1 MQERG
6 TERMR
11 MIFAIA
17 SAMCLTGCAT
27 IPIVATET
35 EVAICDSLGQTLPT
49 RSRQDTA
56 QTRDEITY
64 HYAMFAAVCPASA
77 GLIPR

>member
-1 MQERG
+1 
-6 TERMR
+6 MR
-11 MIFAIA
+11 VIFVIA
-17 SAMCLTGCAT
+17 SAMFLSGCT
-27 IPIVATET
+27 ITQIVATET
-35 EVAICDSLGQTLPT
+35 EATICDSLGQTLPT

-64 HYAMFAAVCPASA
+64 LYATFAAVCPAQV